1 MTLEQVNNDANIIKL
16 HRNQFGQ
23 FDNVKC
29 HNCNR
34 TTSHRCTYQKIL
46 GMCYDVQNNIRICGK
61 GICGICA
68 GEMGYKNRT
77 VAVNTLA
84 ETLKNLIREPLS

>member
-46 GMCYDVQNNIRICGK
+46 GMCYDVQNNIRFCGK

-68 GEMGYKNRT
+68 
-77 VAVNTLA
+77 
-84 ETLKNLIREPLS
+84 REIDYEKSDRCCEHIGRDPEEFD